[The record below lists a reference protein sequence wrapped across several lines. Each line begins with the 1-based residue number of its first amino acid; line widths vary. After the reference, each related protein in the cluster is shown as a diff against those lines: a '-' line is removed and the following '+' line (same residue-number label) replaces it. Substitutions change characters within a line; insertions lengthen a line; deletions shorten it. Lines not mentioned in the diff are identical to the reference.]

1 MDGIRKKEEKE
12 TMNMKNKIQDMKIYQ
27 CCFRFR
33 SMVESSLTGAMSLNA
48 SSLAILVSHHVLFV
62 AAFAVAIS
70 RPFETRPN
78 ACCSINDRAL
88 IEKI

>member
-1 MDGIRKKEEKE
+1 MLSYIIDGIRKKEEKE
-12 TMNMKNKIQDMKIYQ
+12 TIANMKNKIQDMKIYQ

-78 ACCSINDRAL
+78 ACSM
-88 IEKI
+88 IEH